1 MSFQEPEILINSD
14 ETTTLLVE
22 GVNNIITKMQKVPS
36 QTSGNG
42 PLTSQQSLQGIAKPM
57 LMRQDR
63 AMAYITS
70 PQLSGTGINIGL
82 CEENYETKCDE
93 KRSNSYQLMPSVPT
107 NRCRTCRTNERRSSV
122 SPTSR
127 ISLPRSV
134 SKDSVVIQGRNSPHL
149 VVHHQSTIIPP
160 VLITGSP
167 TKSSR
172 MIRQSSQP
180 ESSTL
185 SCCGSQCTHQHPNT
199 TASLRQLKET
209 SDGIS
214 GIAADALRVR
224 FIDIKFL
231 KNYLLIIVCFNRLM
245 EQCDHSN
252 R

>member
-14 ETTTLLVE
+14 ETSTLLVE
-22 GVNNIITKMQKVPS
+22 GVNNIITKMQKAPS
-36 QTSGNG
+36 QSSGNG
-42 PLTSQQSLQGIAKPM
+42 PLTTQQSLHGIAKPM

-63 AMAYITS
+63 ALAYMTS
-70 PQLSGTGINIGL
+70 PQLSGTGIHLGL
-82 CEENYETKCDE
+82 CEENDENRDE
-93 KRSNSYQLMPSVPT
+93 KRLNSYQLMPSVPT
-107 NRCRTCRTNERRSSV
+107 NRCRTCRSNERRSSV

-185 SCCGSQCTHQHPNT
+185 ACCGSQCTHQHPNT

-214 GIAADALRVR
+214 GIAADALRVS
-224 FIDIKFL
+224 FVVLENPLNQFTHDDF
-231 KNYLLIIVCFNRLM
+231 F
-245 EQCDHSN
+245 Q
-252 R
+252 

>member
-1 MSFQEPEILINSD
+1 MSFQEPEIMINSD

-22 GVNNIITKMQKVPS
+22 GNNKIITKMQKVPS
-36 QTSGNG
+36 QTVNG
-42 PLTSQQSLQGIAKPM
+42 PLTTQQSLQGIAKPM

-63 AMAYITS
+63 ALAYITS
-70 PQLSGTGINIGL
+70 PQLSGTGINLEL
-82 CEENYETKCDE
+82 CEENDEIKRDE
-93 KRSNSYQLMPSVPT
+93 KRSYQLMPSVPN

-134 SKDSVVIQGRNSPHL
+134 SKDSVIIQGRNSPHL
-149 VVHHQSTIIPP
+149 VVQIHQSTIIPP

-185 SCCGSQCTHQHPNT
+185 SCCGSQCTHQHPT

-214 GIAADALRVR
+214 GIAADALRVS
-224 FIDIKFL
+224 FVVYIISTESI
-231 KNYLLIIVCFNRLM
+231 YLQYFPST
-245 EQCDHSN
+245 D
-252 R
+252 